1 MVTKYVIALEERQ
14 ICDKTG
20 EIWTINDVP
29 NLWRTKTKKQVI
41 ADGYVFN
48 EDGTVSPSDEL

>member
-14 ICDKTG
+14 IYEKTG

-29 NLWRTKTKKQVI
+29 SLWRTKTKKQVI

-48 EDGTVSPSDEL
+48 EDGTVSPSVEE